1 MKKVFTT
8 RMSKFFLSRLIKLVG
23 IDPTKNKN
31 VTSDIGNI
39 EFGENEEG
47 SLRKMAKKDILID
60 CNCMNFIDIRK
71 ALILFYK

>member
-31 VTSDIGNI
+31 VTSDIEII
-39 EFGENEEG
+39 EFGE
-47 SLRKMAKKDILID
+47 MKKAH
-60 CNCMNFIDIRK
+60 CTK
-71 ALILFYK
+71 WP